1 MAQHAHAL
9 VSRRPFSENLATWAN
24 GVTLLRT
31 LGGLILFSIA
41 AISHNP
47 YWNLAGLALYWLLD
61 CLDGFLARVL
71 SQETQFGAQ
80 LDILS
85 DRFLMAFFYLNYL
98 SMHPDLVVVI
108 ALFLFEFMV
117 IDHYL
122 SNQFLRWRLLSPNY
136 FFMVDRPIWWLNW
149 SAPGKFFN
157 SGVVTILL
165 LSLKS
170 AWVVWPVLVGLYILK
185 IYSCFRM
192 HRLPA
197 PTP

>member
-1 MAQHAHAL
+1 MAQQAHAV
-9 VSRRPFSENLATWAN
+9 VSSKPFSENLATWAN

-41 AISHNP
+41 AFTHNP

-61 CLDGFLARVL
+61 CLDGFLARAL
-71 SQETQFGAQ
+71 DQETQFGAQ

-98 SMHPDLVVVI
+98 SMHPNLVVVI

-136 FFMVDRPIWWLNW
+136 FHRVDRTIWRLNW
-149 SAPGKFFN
+149 SAPGKFLN

-165 LSLKS
+165 LTTKA
-170 AWVVWPVLVGLYILK
+170 AWAVWPVLVALYVVK
-185 IYSCFRM
+185 IYSWLRL

-197 PTP
+197 PSS